1 MNNISAQIKKFR
13 NRKGMTQEQLGAS
26 VGVSMQAVSK
36 WERGGTPDIE
46 LLPTLA
52 DVLGVSIDELFGRK
66 QKSLEETISEVI
78 YAVDTKNSYEYA
90 FELCWAILSGLAHI
104 DGNIRGHHSYGNEG
118 ANIDKCYFS
127 KLVADGGIACARLAP
142 GFRTFFLMPEP
153 EGSLGDK
160 LKSIEEI
167 QKLFEAFADTD
178 VLKILF
184 TLYERPNTPSDA
196 TFVSKQTGI
205 SLKRVEQKMDVLC
218 KNNLLFRSFGTT
230 AEGDIAFYMFNQ
242 ESAVLPLLCF
252 ADEILTTDVRDLI
265 VDFSRRKPLF
275 Y

>member
-104 DGNIRGHHSYGNEG
+104 DGNIRASATSQSSWRTAASPAHGWLPAS
-118 ANIDKCYFS
+118 
-127 KLVADGGIACARLAP
+127 AP
-142 GFRTFFLMPEP
+142 S
-153 EGSLGDK
+153 SL
-160 LKSIEEI
+160 
-167 QKLFEAFADTD
+167 
-178 VLKILF
+178 
-184 TLYERPNTPSDA
+184 
-196 TFVSKQTGI
+196 
-205 SLKRVEQKMDVLC
+205 C
-218 KNNLLFRSFGTT
+218 RSPR
-230 AEGDIAFYMFNQ
+230 AA
-242 ESAVLPLLCF
+242 SA
-252 ADEILTTDVRDLI
+252 IN
-265 VDFSRRKPLF
+265 
-275 Y
+275 